1 MNTFIILLAVLLGG
15 TLIGF
20 LMIADSA
27 KALPPKAP
35 RTDADGIHWGWWVF
49 WGLVFLPS
57 LIVVA
62 ILHNGRKTRA
72 AIREAAAQ

>member
-1 MNTFIILLAVLLGG
+1 MVDISSK
-15 TLIGF
+15 
-20 LMIADSA
+20 SA
-27 KALPPKAP
+27 PKAP

-72 AIREAAAQ
+72 AIRELKG